1 MSGHSSLTKTEDSGL
16 NHQTYHQ
23 SQEHSTSSSSHHQR
37 SMSSSGSKQPS
48 GESSTLRSNNHLN
61 SSSFKHPSNG
71 CSFASSNTNNNSNLN
86 NSNNSSNNY
95 TSCFLSSSPS
105 SSSSSSLP
113 SSYSSFFA
121 AAAAVHGYQSH
132 HHHHQAGSNAVPSGS
147 TPSFMTTPLS
157 SSILYPHLYSG
168 LPASNTSSN
177 HLTAGN
183 VAGHSGGNCSDTT
196 ASSFFP
202 ASCSSLMDA
211 SSLGSVWRPYWTWQ
225 TSQSPHSMQLVS
237 KKQSYQSLFCE

>member
-1 MSGHSSLTKTEDSGL
+1 MSWHSSLTKTEDSGL

-132 HHHHQAGSNAVPSGS
+132 HHHQAGSNAVPSGS